1 MTVGVAGSNVMLVAP
16 ASASDSAHQLSA
28 DGAEALADLIHS
40 AVAVASVRE
49 LRSPEWDAS
58 LSRIEQAIAAERASD
73 EEASS
78 DDEDVAALAR
88 VRRDAVVAQDCQ

>member
-1 MTVGVAGSNVMLVAP
+1 MLIAP
-16 ASASDSAHQLSA
+16 ASASDFAHQLSA

-58 LSRIEQAIAAERASD
+58 LSRIEQATAAERASD

-78 DDEDVAALAR
+78 DDENVAALAR
-88 VRRDAVVAQDCQ
+88 VRRNAAVAQDCR